1 MQNQI
6 VLIKS
11 CAGSLLS
18 KNYYIFYEQLRIL
31 LFCISLSGNI
41 RRCCRNGLNQGG
53 LLCPDV
59 FPYLLVLYA
68 MEHKDKQPLETI
80 QYGEDVRHHDGFLV

>member
-6 VLIKS
+6 VLIKN
-11 CAGSLLS
+11 CAESFLKIITYFTNNFGFYCLYLFLS
-18 KNYYIFYEQLRIL
+18 R
-31 LFCISLSGNI
+31 NI
-41 RRCCRNGLNQGG
+41 GRCCQNSLNQGG